1 MPQLSFWDYSV
12 IIVYMIGVLVLG
24 LMFSGR
30 QKSLREYFLAS
41 GELPWWAVSLS
52 LQATT
57 LSPLSFLGIC
67 GWIFLKDSR
76 LFVAGP
82 VIGIGTM
89 VLAIVIWVPI
99 WGRLRP
105 MSIYEYLESRFHR
118 GLRAFGAVI
127 FPISMIFWIGNG
139 LVAASLAFTA
149 VTGVPVKYCLF
160 GIIVLGT
167 VYTML
172 GGARAVIWTDVA
184 QAAVFMFAF
193 VVIGVLLLQY
203 FNWQPMKIYN
213 IASSVIS
220 EETGYPT
227 TKILSAEFSL
237 AVEATIWAIIFTKIV
252 EALMFGSSQVRV
264 QRLLASGG
272 RRNMIKSLF
281 GLVGVDLI
289 FMILAV
295 LVAWGLIAYYEQNL
309 AAKAM
314 IKHPDQVMAHYVVG
328 NVPILVRGLI
338 MAGLLAAMMSTFDSA
353 LNSMSSVT
361 INDFYRRYMVRDR
374 SDKHYVSISRYVTL
388 GWGVVVLAFAWWQL
402 GHSDSTVL
410 ERVGKLNLLVL
421 PAIAIFFVLG
431 VFTKRCNTIGVLIG
445 ALAAIALTLS
455 FSGFPGL
462 MKPWV
467 DPNDFEI
474 NWIWLNGLCTVTGLV
489 VGYLASMLFRAPAAD
504 KLKGLTIWAD
514 SE

>member
-1 MPQLSFWDYSV
+1 MNQLSAWDYLV
-12 IIVYMIGVLVLG
+12 MVAYMVGVLIIGVL
-24 LMFSGR
+24 FSGR
-30 QKSLREYFLAS
+30 QKSLKEYFLAS

-52 LQATT
+52 LYATT
-57 LSPLSFLGIC
+57 TSPLSFLGIC
-67 GWIFLKDSR
+67 GWIFMKDSR
-76 LFVAGP
+76 WAVAGP

-89 VLAIVIWVPI
+89 ALAIMIWVPL
-99 WGRLRP
+99 WGRLRLI
-105 MSIYEYLESRFHR
+105 SIYEYLESRFHH
-118 GLRAFGAVI
+118 GLRTFGGVI

-149 VTGVPVKYCLF
+149 VTGLPVEYCLL

-203 FNWQPMKIYN
+203 FNWQPTKIYN

-220 EETGYPT
+220 EETGYPK
-227 TKILSAEFSL
+227 TKMFSAEFSL
-237 AVEATIWAIIFTKIV
+237 AVEATIWAIIFSQV
-252 EALMFGSSQVRV
+252 VSALTFGSSQVRV
-264 QRLLASGG
+264 QRLLAAGG
-272 RRNMIKSLF
+272 KRNMVKSLF

-295 LVAWGLIAYYEQNL
+295 SVAWGFIAYYEQNP

-314 IKHPDQVMAHYVVG
+314 IEHPDQVMPQYVVG
-328 NVPILVRGLI
+328 NVVVLVRGLI

-361 INDFYRRYMVRDR
+361 INDFYRRYLVRQR
-374 SDKHYVSISRYVTL
+374 SEKHYVSMSRFVTL

-421 PAIAIFFVLG
+421 PSISTFFVLG
-431 VFTKRCNTIGVLIG
+431 VFTKRCNTLGVVIG
-445 ALAAIALTLS
+445 ALAALALALA

-467 DPNDFEI
+467 DPKDFAI
-474 NWIWLNGLCTVTGLV
+474 NWIWLDGLCTVTGLV

-504 KLKGLTIWAD
+504 KLKGLTIWTKAD
-514 SE
+514 

>member
-1 MPQLSFWDYSV
+1 MNQLSFWDYAV
-12 IIVYMIGVLVLG
+12 MGVYMIGVLILG
-24 LMFSGR
+24 LVFSGR
-30 QKSLREYFLAS
+30 QKSLREYFLGS

-52 LQATT
+52 MYATG
-57 LSPLSFLGIC
+57 LSPLSFLGLC
-67 GWIFLKDSR
+67 GWIFFKDSR
-76 LFVAGP
+76 
-82 VIGIGTM
+82 M
-89 VLAIVIWVPI
+89 VFGGSLLIIVSMPLAALIWVPI
-99 WGRLRP
+99 WGRLRM

-118 GLRAFGAVI
+118 GLRAFGAAI

-149 VTGVPVKYCLF
+149 VTGLPVEYCLF

-167 VYTML
+167 LYTML

-184 QAAVFMFAF
+184 QAAVFVFAF
-193 VVIGVLLLQY
+193 AVVGLLLLQH
-203 FNWQPMKIYN
+203 FGWQPTEIYK

-220 EETGYPT
+220 EETNYPKT
-227 TKILSAEFSL
+227 QLFSAEFSL
-237 AVEATIWAIIFTKIV
+237 AAEATIWALVFIKLI

-272 RRNMIKSLF
+272 KRNMFKSLF
-281 GLVGVDLI
+281 GLVGVEVI
-289 FMILAV
+289 FMLLAV
-295 LVAWGLIAYYEQNL
+295 CVAWGFIAYYEQNSE
-309 AAKAM
+309 AKAA
-314 IKHPDQVMAHYVVG
+314 IEHADQVMAHYVVG

-361 INDFYRRYMVRDR
+361 INDFYRRYFVRNR
-374 SDKHYVSISRYVTL
+374 TEKHYVSSSRFVTL
-388 GWGVVVLAFAWWQL
+388 TWGVVVLFFALWQL

-421 PAIAIFFVLG
+421 PAVATFFVLG

-445 ALAAIALTLS
+445 AFAALALALA

-462 MKPWV
+462 MNPWV
-467 DPNDFEI
+467 DPETFAI
-474 NWIWLNGLCTVTGLV
+474 NWLWLDGLCTATGLG

-504 KLKGLTIWAD
+504 KLKGLTIWAGSD
-514 SE
+514 